1 MSVIFSAPITSL
13 DCHKSVFMKLFNTN
27 NMLVNL
33 LPLVNKDVIILH
45 NILVF
50 IIVIRDVDT
59 KATLSLVQR
68 NGMS

>member
-1 MSVIFSAPITSL
+1 
-13 DCHKSVFMKLFNTN
+13 MKLFNTN